1 MKKLKM
7 ILTVALCKLLIFA
20 LNLFGFSANNLPG
33 NVCLKIYR
41 TIMQDM
47 QLPALLIFITGTNGK
62 TVSSIT
68 LSHILR
74 QKGLSVVNNNEG
86 SNQDSGIISKFL
98 KHATLTGRIKADAA
112 VLEVDED
119 STAKLCRKLHP
130 QYLIVTN
137 LYRDS
142 ISRNAHPD
150 FVYEKLEQIPG
161 DVTLILNADDMLS
174 CTLGREGNRKIFYG
188 AAKAPGKTDH
198 CENIIC
204 DVRVCPNCMM
214 PITYDYIQ
222 YHHIGRAHCD
232 HCGYRMPEPQ
242 IYADQIDMNKKTY
255 HISDRIRGTDGI
267 QFFPTGNLF
276 EIYNNLAIVSLC
288 LELGYDLKFL
298 TQSLSSVSK
307 AGGRYEE
314 VRVND
319 TEIISMVGKSQNPIS
334 CSQSFSKAK
343 TIDGKKVILI
353 AVNDREYGLH
363 THHEDTSWF
372 YDTDFEF
379 LIDDEVLQYIA
390 IGPRAYDVALRLVLA
405 GAAPEKILTRFV
417 YDTDV
422 VNMIDYD
429 AVKGGTILYF
439 FEVYFREWSKKLK
452 RALEEEGKRHEKR

>member
-1 MKKLKM
+1 MNKIKM
-7 ILTVALCKLLIFA
+7 IATIGVCKVLIFG

-33 NVCLKIYR
+33 NICLKIYPN
-41 TIMQDM
+41 ILLDM
-47 QLPALLIFITGTNGK
+47 KLPKLLVFITGTNGK

-74 QKGLSVVNNNEG
+74 EKGLTVVNNKEG
-86 SNQDSGIISKFL
+86 SNMNSGIISKMIKYSNL
-98 KHATLTGRIKADAA
+98 AGEIKADAA

-119 STAKLCRKLHP
+119 VTAKLCKQLHP
-130 QYLIVTN
+130 DYLLVTN

-150 FVYEKLEQIPG
+150 FVFEKLEKIPG
-161 DVTLILNADDMLS
+161 EPTLILNADDMLS

-188 AAKAPGKTDH
+188 AAKAPLATDQ

-204 DVRVCPNCMM
+204 DVKVCPQCTM
-214 PITYDYIQ
+214 PITYEYIQ
-222 YHHIGRAHCD
+222 FHHIGRAHCE
-232 HCGYRMPEPQ
+232 HCGYSMPKPQ
-242 IYADQIDMNKKTY
+242 IYADEINSEINTY
-255 HISDRIRGTDGI
+255 RINDKIRSQSALQT
-267 QFFPTGNLF
+267 FPTGNLF

-288 LELGYDLKFL
+288 LDLGYDLEFL
-298 TQSLSSVSK
+298 TESLQSLSK

-319 TEIISMVGKSQNPIS
+319 TDIISMVGKSQNPIS
-334 CSQSFSKAK
+334 CSQSFAKAK
-343 TIDGKKVILI
+343 TITGKKVILI

-363 THHEDTSWF
+363 SHNEDTSWF

-379 LIDDEVLQYIA
+379 LISDDVLKYIA
-390 IGPRAYDVALRLVLA
+390 IGPRANDVALRLVLA
-405 GAAPEKILTRFV
+405 GADPGKIEITYQ
-417 YDTDV
+417 YDTKV
-422 VNMIDYD
+422 VKLIDYD

-452 RALEEEGKRHEKR
+452 QALVMEGKLHENH

>member
-1 MKKLKM
+1 MNKIKM
-7 ILTVALCKLLIFA
+7 IATIGVCKVLIFG

-33 NVCLKIYR
+33 NICLKIYPN
-41 TIMQDM
+41 ILLDM
-47 QLPALLIFITGTNGK
+47 KLPKLLIFITGTNGK

-74 QKGLSVVNNNEG
+74 EKGLTVVNNKEG
-86 SNQDSGIISKFL
+86 SNMNSGIISKMIKYSNL
-98 KHATLTGRIKADAA
+98 AGEIKADAA

-119 STAKLCRKLHP
+119 VTAKLCKQLHP
-130 QYLIVTN
+130 DYLLVTN

-150 FVYEKLEQIPG
+150 FVFEKLEKIPAEP
-161 DVTLILNADDMLS
+161 TLILNADDMLS

-188 AAKAPGKTDH
+188 AAKAPLATDQ

-204 DVRVCPNCMM
+204 DVKVCPQCLM
-214 PITYDYIQ
+214 PITYEYIQ
-222 YHHIGRAHCD
+222 FHHIGRAHCQ
-232 HCGYRMPEPQ
+232 HCGYSMPQPQ
-242 IYADQIDMNKKTY
+242 IYADEINSETNTY
-255 HISDRIRGTDGI
+255 RVNDKIRSHAALQT
-267 QFFPTGNLF
+267 FPTGNLF

-288 LELGYDLKFL
+288 LDLGYDLEFL
-298 TQSLSSVSK
+298 TESLQSLSK

-319 TEIISMVGKSQNPIS
+319 TDIISMVGKSQNPIS
-334 CSQSFSKAK
+334 CSQSFAKAK
-343 TIDGKKVILI
+343 TITGKKVILI

-363 THHEDTSWF
+363 SHHEDTSWF

-379 LIDDEVLQYIA
+379 LISDDVLKYIA
-390 IGPRAYDVALRLVLA
+390 IGPRANDVALRLVLA
-405 GAAPEKILTRFV
+405 GADPGKIEITYQ
-417 YDTDV
+417 YDTKV
-422 VNMIDYD
+422 VKMIDYD

-452 RALEEEGKRHEKR
+452 QALVMEGKLHENH

>member
-1 MKKLKM
+1 MNKIKM
-7 ILTVALCKLLIFA
+7 IATIGVCKVLIFG

-33 NVCLKIYR
+33 NICLKIYPN
-41 TIMQDM
+41 ILLDM
-47 QLPALLIFITGTNGK
+47 KLPKLLIFITGTNGK

-74 QKGLSVVNNNEG
+74 EKGLTVVNNKEG
-86 SNQDSGIISKFL
+86 SNMNSGIISKMIKYSNL
-98 KHATLTGRIKADAA
+98 AGEIKADAA

-119 STAKLCRKLHP
+119 VTAKLCKQLHP
-130 QYLIVTN
+130 DYLLVTN

-150 FVYEKLEQIPG
+150 FVFEKLEKIPAEP
-161 DVTLILNADDMLS
+161 TLILNADDMLS

-188 AAKAPGKTDH
+188 AAKAPFATDQ

-204 DVRVCPNCMM
+204 DVKVCPQCLM
-214 PITYDYIQ
+214 PITYEYIQ
-222 YHHIGRAHCD
+222 FHHIGRAHCQ
-232 HCGYRMPEPQ
+232 HCGYSMPQPQ
-242 IYADQIDMNKKTY
+242 IYADEINSETNTY
-255 HISDRIRGTDGI
+255 RVNDKIRSHAALQT
-267 QFFPTGNLF
+267 FPTGNLF

-288 LELGYDLKFL
+288 LDLGYDLEFL
-298 TQSLSSVSK
+298 TESLQSLSK

-319 TEIISMVGKSQNPIS
+319 TDIISMVGKSQNPIS
-334 CSQSFSKAK
+334 CSQSFAKAK
-343 TIDGKKVILI
+343 TITGKKVILI

-363 THHEDTSWF
+363 SHHEDTSWF

-379 LIDDEVLQYIA
+379 LISDDVLKYIA
-390 IGPRAYDVALRLVLA
+390 IGPRANDVALRLVLA
-405 GAAPEKILTRFV
+405 GADPGKIEITYQ
-417 YDTDV
+417 YDTKV
-422 VNMIDYD
+422 VKMIDYD

-452 RALEEEGKRHEKR
+452 QALVMEGKLHENH